1 MKSRKDCLTCAWS
14 KKTGMVIDGSHSNYQ
29 WAAIVGTSEGSIRRH
44 KKHVAEGKTEL
55 TFETPSGYKWDLGD
69 STFEGVSPAT
79 EKALTSDDVAQF
91 ILSKGLNPEDWD
103 YTWRF
108 SEWEQFSAKNGTRTL
123 HAIKVS
129 GRRKIVHNELAVD
142 PKLFKDVLDKF
153 QYIPAEKA
161 GDGGSG
167 ILMATDF
174 QLGKTDWNGGSPETI
189 EQVLTSFHKAA
200 ARAKELNLSEV
211 CIVDAGDPIENIYS
225 TSSQIATNDLS
236 LPLQVAQVFHLMLE
250 GIRII
255 SSVVPV
261 RYVAV
266 SSNHGQHRTS
276 LKGAAGH
283 VHDDWGI
290 ALAKMIQSST
300 NIPVIIPE
308 PFHESLVFEAS
319 GSMLGVVHSHQA
331 GGPDKIG
338 DWWAR
343 QSHGNMP
350 TSQARILLCGH
361 WHSFRMYQS
370 GDARWIFVGP
380 ASDRGSSWFTNI
392 RGESSESGM
401 LFFRTQNNL
410 WSDVSIL

>member
-14 KKTGMVIDGSHSNYQ
+14 KKTGMVIDGSHNNYQ

-44 KKHVAEGKTEL
+44 KKHVAEGKTDL
-55 TFETPSGYKWDLGD
+55 TSDIPSGYRWDLGD
-69 STFEGVSPAT
+69 NTFDGVSPAT
-79 EKALTSDDVAQF
+79 DQALTSDDVAQF
-91 ILSKGLNPEDWD
+91 ILSKGLNPEEWD

-142 PKLFKDVLDKF
+142 PALFKDVLDKF

-200 ARAKELNLSEV
+200 AQAKELNLSEV

-236 LPLQVAQVFHLMLE
+236 LPLQVAQVFRLMLE

-255 SSVVPV
+255 SDVVPV

-283 VHDDWGI
+283 VQDDWGI
-290 ALAKMIQSST
+290 ALAKMIEAST
-300 NIPVIIPE
+300 DIPVIIPE

-350 TSQARILLCGH
+350 TAQARILLCGH

-370 GDARWIFVGP
+370 GDARWVFVGP